1 MSFVIVLFGLYVGV
15 VKRFFSTPFG
25 LMTAKILSFMVL
37 VSHQFS
43 EPVLQ
48 VLAIGVG
55 GGACVLVI
63 YSSVWDVSNLDK

>member
-1 MSFVIVLFGLYVGV
+1 
-15 VKRFFSTPFG
+15 
-25 LMTAKILSFMVL
+25 MTAKILSFMVL

-63 YSSVWDVSNLDK
+63 YGSFWDVSNLDK